1 MKAGLRQS
9 MAWLH
14 SWSGLLV
21 CWVLLLVFCAG
32 TASYFKDE
40 ITLWMQPELHR
51 SAATPVS
58 SAEAASHAVAYLQ
71 RNAADS
77 PRWFIDLPDARN
89 PAVSVLWTRP
99 PGAPASGIG
108 GGRGRFES
116 RTLDPATGAFLQTVR
131 NTRGGEFLYR
141 LHFDLYF
148 MQAIWARWIIGLCAM
163 FMLVAILSGVIT
175 HRRIF
180 QDFFT
185 FRPRKGQRSWLD
197 AHNAT
202 AVLALPFLFMI
213 VYTGLA
219 IFYTSYVPLPLHAA
233 YGWDDNAFSRF
244 QGELS
249 PETPLLRPRTG
260 KAAAMHDLAPLLRQ
274 ARALTGSPA
283 SRLIVERPA
292 DTSMVI
298 KILGRTPDTGT
309 SRRIL
314 NEAGSVTFDGVTG
327 AVLDVKRPDPADAHS
342 AKDIHRVMEQLHL
355 VGFGGWTM
363 KWLYFFSGLSGTAM
377 MATGTLLFTI
387 KRRKKSEHEFGTF
400 TARVYR
406 GIEALNVAAIA
417 GLCIACIAYLYGNR
431 LIPADLPDRA
441 TWEIRIFFY
450 AWLATLLHAMI
461 RPPVRAWMAQLSAG
475 ALLCLGLPLLN
486 ALSTAE
492 QAWTYASRADWE
504 RAGVELTVIG
514 FGLSLA
520 FSAWQVR
527 RGWSGRATPAVKT

>member
-1 MKAGLRQS
+1 MKDSFRQR

-14 SWSGLLV
+14 TWCGLA
-21 CWVLLLVFCAG
+21 CGWLLCAIFLTGTLSVFR
-32 TASYFKDE
+32 E
-40 ITLWMQPELHR
+40 PITRWMQAQPALPASTEAIVLTQAEVLQR
-51 SAATPVS
+51 AARYLAAT
-58 SAEAASHAVAYLQ
+58 A
-71 RNAADS
+71 
-77 PRWFIDLPDARN
+77 PDASLWGMDMPQHEGDAIHLWQAGSRS
-89 PAVSVLWTRP
+89 PAIRQAAMDPRTGTLLPVPWGRHTE
-99 PGAPASGIG
+99 
-108 GGRGRFES
+108 GGRHFMAFHYSLEAGLAGFWVV
-116 RTLDPATGAFLQTVR
+116 GA
-131 NTRGGEFLYR
+131 
-141 LHFDLYF
+141 
-148 MQAIWARWIIGLCAM
+148 MAM
-163 FMLVAILSGVIT
+163 GMLVALVSGVVV
-175 HRRIF
+175 HKRIF

-185 FRPRKGQRSWLD
+185 FRPGKGQRSWLD

-514 FGLSLA
+514 FGLALA